1 MEKKHILCNKQ
12 LVLSVMVF
20 LCMGRTTAGAQ
31 APVES
36 SMSSV
41 CDCAVSSSACDCST
55 GSSKCDC
62 AVSSSESTCDGSHK
76 KAWEFGVGLNGLQMT
91 RFNVTGFRVNPQGG
105 YNIDTDKRDLF
116 FGGHVYVARELN
128 RFFYL
133 DFQGLFDLQ
142 FRPCIQ
148 RTYGAM
154 GRHGRTGLAVASGR
168 IFPFQ
173 LHRSVSA
180 GRSKL
185 HAQEFQDRLYG
196 DART

>member
-1 MEKKHILCNKQ
+1 M
-12 LVLSVMVF
+12 VL

-31 APVES
+31 APVKS
-36 SMSSV
+36 GM
-41 CDCAVSSSACDCST
+41 
-55 GSSKCDC
+55 SSKCDYTVC
-62 AVSSSESTCDGSHK
+62 SSEGTCDGSHK
-76 KAWEFGVGLNGLQMT
+76 KAWELGVGFNGLQMT

-116 FGGHVYVARELN
+116 LGGHVYVARELN
-128 RFFYL
+128 RFFL
-133 DFQGLFDLQ
+133 PGLSGAVRLQ
-142 FRPCIQ
+142 LRPCIQ
-148 RTYGAM
+148 RAYGAM
-154 GRHGRTGLAVASGR
+154 GRHGRAGLAVASGR

>member
-1 MEKKHILCNKQ
+1 MKHILCNKQ

-36 SMSSV
+36 SMSSG

-62 AVSSSESTCDGSHK
+62 AVCSSESTCDGSHK

-105 YNIDTDKRDLF
+105 YNIDTDKRDWF

-128 RFFYL
+128 RFFTWT
-133 DFQGLFDLQ
+133 
-142 FRPCIQ
+142 FRGCSITVQ
-148 RTYGAM
+148 TLYTTDV
-154 GRHGRTGLAVASGR
+154 RHDGSAWQDWACSGVWENISIPAASIRFCG
-168 IFPFQ
+168 
-173 LHRSVSA
+173 
-180 GRSKL
+180 
-185 HAQEFQDRLYG
+185 
-196 DART
+196 